1 MKPETTL
8 DELITAGQLARRL
21 KRSRWGVKL
30 TLDRLEI
37 EPQQTLGGVS
47 YYPTT
52 TLARLQEAMRKP
64 NAA

>member
-37 EPQQTLGGVS
+37 PPEQTLGGVS
-47 YYPTT
+47 YYPAA